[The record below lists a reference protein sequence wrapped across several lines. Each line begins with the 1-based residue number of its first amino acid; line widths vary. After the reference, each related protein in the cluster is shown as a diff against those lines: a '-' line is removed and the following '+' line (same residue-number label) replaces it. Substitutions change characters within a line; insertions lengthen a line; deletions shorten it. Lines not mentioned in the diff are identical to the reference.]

1 MAIISCPRCGGTGK
15 DRSGEG
21 KCRFRWGPGHE
32 EINEEEL
39 EKGLEEKHGK
49 GENQTD

>member
-21 KCRFRWGPGHE
+21 KCRLCGGVGKVE
-32 EINEEEL
+32 VNEEEL